1 MSRYRVGIVSLPLP
15 SRLNCAAPWNIKPLA
30 SHLFPLFT
38 TGTHYIENNG
48 VGQAGK
54 WIFSFQDKELAAFFN
69 EKQICLKSN
78 ELRKSAKVVCDGRSI
93 YLGGRCEISHRPD
106 DGAAQKKRLS

>member
-1 MSRYRVGIVSLPLP
+1 MGQQHVAIPRGYRQPAFPIQIELRRPLEHE
-15 SRLNCAAPWNIKPLA
+15 PLA

-38 TGTHYIENNG
+38 TGPHYIENNE

-54 WIFSFQDKELAAFFN
+54 WIFSFQDKELAAILK
-69 EKQICLKSN
+69 EKQMCLKSN

-93 YLGGRCEISHRPD
+93 YMKRRCENSHHSD
-106 DGAAQKKRLS
+106 E